1 MIPLWLLLS
10 ASFLSLTHLTPAPL
24 PPATLNSKPQE
35 GFFTHPP
42 LCMHCYVCQ
51 GCWNQ
56 VFCFCLPQPH
66 CPSSGAA
73 PKIPLATHDLS
84 NSLTAPGL
92 KMDMWT
98 LLTNQAWLEWL
109 VEIGMDVYKP
119 AGRIVKPWEGQRW
132 SAKDLLWTPGSN
144 HACSPTC
151 RRHSHRQLQAGI
163 PQLCCSRGKSKL
175 PPFLVYI
182 NLREVSY
189 WTELG
194 HVPTSWGRGMPAILP
209 EGHGYSE
216 KDSSPEDGRR
226 CWY

>member
-1 MIPLWLLLS
+1 MSFTYKFVLSWDRNEETGVRNLSHSSKKIPLIWKLHCYLGYFMIPLWLLLS

-35 GFFTHPP
+35 GFFTPPP

-98 LLTNQAWLEWL
+98 LLANQAWLEWL

-144 HACSPTC
+144 RACSPTC
-151 RRHSHRQLQAGI
+151 RRHSHRQLAS
-163 PQLCCSRGKSKL
+163 PSLAAAEERVN
-175 PPFLVYI
+175 FL
-182 NLREVSY
+182 L
-189 WTELG
+189 
-194 HVPTSWGRGMPAILP
+194 SWYM
-209 EGHGYSE
+209 
-216 KDSSPEDGRR
+216 
-226 CWY
+226 